1 MSTVVT
7 PSVGTGKPEASSRG
21 DVAVLI
27 QVGLA
32 LVLGWLGVN
41 ALMET
46 ILESRARDAAAAQ
59 EFFDSRRQE
68 DHPQAAAAAPV
79 KAIPQPVA
87 KAGIRNEP
95 KKAEV
100 KTK

>member
-1 MSTVVT
+1 MSTAVT

-21 DVAVLI
+21 DVAVFI
-27 QVGLA
+27 QVVLA

-68 DHPQAAAAAPV
+68 DHSPAAAAPA
-79 KAIPQPVA
+79 KATPQPVA
-87 KAGIRNEP
+87 KAGPRNDP